1 CHFMTAIADKPT
13 ERLTETEAK
22 KELERLA
29 KEIAEHDRRYY
40 QDDAPT
46 VSDAEYDALRRR
58 NNEIEAAFPEL
69 IRSDSPSQRV
79 GAKAAERFEKVRHSR
94 PMLSLDNAFTDEDVR
109 DFFARAKRFLG
120 LPENE
125 PLALIA

>member
-1 CHFMTAIADKPT
+1 MTARADKPV
-13 ERLTETEAK
+13 EQLTEAEAK

-29 KEIAEHDRRYY
+29 SEIAEHDRRYY

-69 IRSDSPSQRV
+69 IRKDSPSQRV
-79 GAKAAERFEKVRHSR
+79 GAKPTERFPKVRHAR
-94 PMLSLDNAFTDEDVR
+94 PMLSLDGTRASSPRCSSHQDANAAQKSGTDT
-109 DFFARAKRFLG
+109 LQSG
-120 LPENE
+120 L
-125 PLALIA
+125 